1 MVEKNVTRAVAAKRV
16 ERVDAVARREEAVV
30 AELLTSGI
38 PITNDA
44 SQRAVDH
51 NLEDEFM
58 TPEGSDEPTK
68 RAAEVLDLD
77 TITSIPKL
85 PKATIEAILNTTN
98 VLPPAIE
105 ISDDI
110 YQERAHIWGKIQ
122 EAQQAGDEILVKY
135 LMNASGLNIIKNKP
149 PITRTV
155 SATPVL
161 LTLEPRMIAKSVK
174 AEKELGLVHAIGA
187 VLSHHD
193 VGFTP
198 FFDEN
203 IKALKAPLPLTIFN
217 NEWKKRAIHAHINMK
232 SSRSGESDK
241 AYKGLAYPSE
251 WTQTHSDWTN
261 NHQNFYLTL
270 RDVYGMEF
278 FAARLLVHKEH
289 CDAIAAGG
297 YSFMTALRYDM
308 AIRMTAF
315 AHRITSEE
323 GSEIQDIS
331 IQQQTLIEEL
341 YVTVRT
347 FGEAGWK
354 ENCYALVQE
363 YAHADPE
370 IGVFASLAR
379 NQGRPVVFEGFE
391 SHHTPVYGA
400 HQHYEHNSGYPSN
413 LSQYQG
419 FKRPGPQGRQRG
431 FMSDY
436 VKFGPNY
443 SATGPPMPYNGD
455 QRKKT
460 RGYQGLNFIDGYVDK
475 RHARFAGY
483 GHQGAQPPNHFP
495 QGAAPGL
502 KK

>member
-1 MVEKNVTRAVAAKRV
+1 MVEKSVTRAVAAKRV
-16 ERVDAVARREEAVV
+16 ERVDAVARREDAVV
-30 AELLTSGI
+30 EESLTSGI

-44 SQRAVDH
+44 SHRAVDH
-51 NLEDEFM
+51 NRDDEFV
-58 TPEGSDEPTK
+58 TPDGTG
-68 RAAEVLDLD
+68 RAGVLDLD
-77 TITSIPKL
+77 AITSVPKL

-98 VLPPAIE
+98 VPPPAIE
-105 ISDDI
+105 VSDDI
-110 YQERAHIWGKIQ
+110 DEERAHIWGKIK

-135 LMNASGLNIIKNKP
+135 LMNASGLNDLIKNKP
-149 PITRTV
+149 SIARTV

-161 LTLEPRMIAKSVK
+161 LTVEPRMFAKSVK

-187 VLSHHD
+187 ISSHHD

-232 SSRSGESDK
+232 ASRTVELEK
-241 AYKGLAYPSE
+241 AYKGLA
-251 WTQTHSDWTN
+251 
-261 NHQNFYLTL
+261 
-270 RDVYGMEF
+270 DVYGMEF

-289 CDAIAAGG
+289 CDAIAASAYG
-297 YSFMTALRYDM
+297 FMTALRYDM

-315 AHRITSEE
+315 AHRIASEE
-323 GSEIQDIS
+323 GSAIQDIS
-331 IQQQTLIEEL
+331 IRQQTLIEEL

-354 ENCYALVQE
+354 ENRYAPGQE

-391 SHHTPVYGA
+391 NHHTPVYGA
-400 HQHYEHNSGYPSN
+400 HQHYQHSSGYPSN
-413 LSQYQG
+413 ASQYQG

-436 VKFGPNY
+436 NKFAPSY
-443 SATGPPMPYNGD
+443 SAGSSNVPYFGE
-455 QRKKT
+455 QRKRT
-460 RGYQGLNFIDGYVDK
+460 RGYQGSNFIDGYVDK
-475 RHARFAGY
+475 RHGKAAGY
-483 GHQGAQPPNHFP
+483 NQYGPQPPNSMP
-495 QGAAPGL
+495 QGAGTGP